1 MERLGLAVFGPNF
14 YREGPIFVF
23 TFPQWNFFP
32 FQFPWTDLKPT
43 QKTRPYITTDGSSSL
58 FIYPDRLFDATAKY
72 LYRPIIHRKKYI

>member
-14 YREGPIFVF
+14 TAKGLFLFSHSRDG
-23 TFPQWNFFP
+23 TFFP
-32 FQFPWTDLKPT
+32 FQFPRTDLKPT

-58 FIYPDRLFDATAKY
+58 LIYPDRLFDATAKY